1 MWSMW
6 SIWSIW
12 TVWYYYCKINF
23 FSNICKNIFFGKTRK
38 YQSAEDIELLR
49 IQEMVNQNIEDYS
62 KPPFGDL
69 DDSEPETAAPDPQPE
84 DVKPVPTSRKRAS
97 SSGST
102 SKRSLSSSKERHI
115 SSPREENDNRDRI
128 SLRVFISRTSH
139 QKMRLLLC
147 LDERLSQSQLIETL
161 IDKAFSESES
171 ELASLISPGRR

>member
-1 MWSMW
+1 ME
-6 SIWSIW
+6 
-12 TVWYYYCKINF
+12 KQE
-23 FSNICKNIFFGKTRK
+23 K

-49 IQEMVNQNIEDYS
+49 IQEMVNKNIEDYNQ
-62 KPPFGDL
+62 PPFGDL

-84 DVKPVPTSRKRAS
+84 DVKPAPTSRKRAS

-102 SKRSLSSSKERHI
+102 SKRSPSSSKERHV
-115 SSPREENDNRDRI
+115 SYPREENDNGDRI